1 MSAKK
6 KIVKCARSG
15 PITGVE
21 NDVAKALMDIEANNT
36 TSTDMDLKDIYISS
50 AKEITVSD
58 SRSAIVVYFPYK
70 VWKNVTKIQ
79 GRLVRELEK
88 KFNKKHVILV
98 AQRTMVAEGQA
109 ALKSKGMR
117 VRPKS
122 RTLTAVHDA
131 LLEDVVGPTDIIGKR
146 VRCRVDGS
154 KILKILLDPKA
165 DKDNLSEKFPTF
177 AAVYNKLTNKSV
189 VFMFPE
195 HVY

>member
-79 GRLVRELEK
+79 VTLYYFYFYFYIYK
-88 KFNKKHVILV
+88 ICIFFFN
-98 AQRTMVAEGQA
+98 
-109 ALKSKGMR
+109 
-117 VRPKS
+117 
-122 RTLTAVHDA
+122 
-131 LLEDVVGPTDIIGKR
+131 
-146 VRCRVDGS
+146 
-154 KILKILLDPKA
+154 
-165 DKDNLSEKFPTF
+165 
-177 AAVYNKLTNKSV
+177 
-189 VFMFPE
+189 
-195 HVY
+195 